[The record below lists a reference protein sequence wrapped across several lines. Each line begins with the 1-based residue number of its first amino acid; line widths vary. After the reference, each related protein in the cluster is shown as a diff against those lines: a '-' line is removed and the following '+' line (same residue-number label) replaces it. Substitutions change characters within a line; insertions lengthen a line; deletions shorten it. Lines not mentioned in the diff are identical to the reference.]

1 MELPVDG
8 SLRRGDDLD
17 VVGKKNKLPRM
28 AGLSAGGKARRS
40 DAAEVSAARPAEGAT
55 IAIYS
60 VKGGVGK
67 TTLAA
72 NLAWCSAQGGHS
84 TLLWDLDAAGGSGFL
99 YGLESEGSRLAEEV
113 FSRDRSPTRLIQ
125 RTAWQ
130 GIDVLPADES
140 IRALDA
146 QFVRIGKRKRLAR
159 LTEELAGTYAR
170 IVLDCPPVMN
180 ELSAQVVRAADLII
194 VPLPPSPLSARAF
207 DLVVREIA
215 GNTRRHPPILPVLS
229 MLDLRRG
236 LHKQARQANPTWPSV
251 PYASAV
257 EQCAVLQQPVGAH
270 SPQSPAAQHFARL
283 WSAIETKLA
292 ERRS

>member
-1 MELPVDG
+1 MSPRLRAPVQDQT
-8 SLRRGDDLD
+8 
-17 VVGKKNKLPRM
+17 
-28 AGLSAGGKARRS
+28 S
-40 DAAEVSAARPAEGAT
+40 DRVSAKGAT

-67 TTLAA
+67 TTFAA
-72 NLAWCSAQGGHS
+72 NLSWCSAQGGHP

-99 YGLESEGSRLAEEV
+99 YGLEPKGSGLAEEV
-113 FSRDRSPTRLIQ
+113 FSRDRSPLRLIQ
-125 RTAWQ
+125 PTAWD

-146 QFVRIGKRKRLAR
+146 QLMRIGKRKRLAR
-159 LTEELAGTYAR
+159 LTEELAQNYER

-180 ELSAQVVRAADLII
+180 ELSAQVVRAADLVI

-229 MLDLRRG
+229 MLDLRRA
-236 LHKQARQANPTWPSV
+236 LHKQARDANPNWPTI

-257 EQCAVLQQPVGAH
+257 EQCAVQQQPVGAH

-283 WSAIETKLA
+283 WAAIEQKLA
-292 ERRS
+292 ERRG